1 MQHKVAGYARR
12 VKGENEEKYGASD
25 GVPVAFRPAISRR
38 VSRKKSRKEG
48 NDRLREKTPRLDG
61 RHRRVLIGDLSRT
74 LPGWHGYFRHSRDS
88 VFPPMAGSV
97 RRCLRPPL
105 RRVVFLARAGG
116 RDNVN
121 RQNQVAQ
128 KISIIV
134 PCYNEEAVLPIL
146 FERMGAVT
154 SALGGDFEIIC
165 VDDGSRDHTWALLKQ
180 QNQKDPHWRCLSF
193 ARNFGH
199 QTAVSAGLYH
209 ATGDAVVIIDADLQD
224 PPEAILKLLEKWRA
238 GFEVVFAQR
247 KKRRDPALK
256 RLLAWGFYRLLQK
269 MTPLPMA
276 RDAGDFCLL
285 DKKVVAVINALPERS
300 RYLRGLRT
308 WCGFRQTAVEFERAE
323 RAAGVPQYTFKKS
336 FKLAMD
342 GVFSFSAAP
351 LRLATYLG
359 LWVSGFA
366 FFGVVFTLV
375 QKFFASYLPKVL
387 APGAGFPTIVISV
400 LFLGGVQLI
409 CLGILGEYIGRIYEE
424 VKGRP
429 LWIIRDSAG
438 LAATDKTKPEL

>member
-1 MQHKVAGYARR
+1 MPKISV
-12 VKGENEEKYGASD
+12 VVPCFNEED
-25 GVPVAFRPAISRR
+25 
-38 VSRKKSRKEG
+38 
-48 NDRLREKTPRLDG
+48 
-61 RHRRVLIGDLSRT
+61 
-74 LPGWHGYFRHSRDS
+74 
-88 VFPPMAGSV
+88 
-97 RRCLRPPL
+97 
-105 RRVVFLARAGG
+105 
-116 RDNVN
+116 
-121 RQNQVAQ
+121 
-128 KISIIV
+128 
-134 PCYNEEAVLPIL
+134 VLPRL
-146 FERMGAVT
+146 FERLGAVAAT
-154 SALGGDFEIIC
+154 WNTDYEIIS
-165 VDDGSRDHTWALLKQ
+165 VDDGSRDRTWEILKT
-180 QNQKDPHWRCLSF
+180 QNAKDSRWCTLSF

-199 QTAVSAGLYH
+199 QTAVSAGLYF
-209 ATGDAVVIIDADLQD
+209 ATGDAVVVIDADLQD
-224 PPEAILKLLEKWRA
+224 PPEEISRLLEQWRA
-238 GFEVVFAQR
+238 GFEVVFATR
-247 KKRRDPALK
+247 KKRRDPRLK
-256 RLLAWGFYRLLQK
+256 KILAWGFYRLLQK

-285 DKKVVAVINALPERS
+285 DKRVVAVMNSLPERS

-308 WCGFRQTAVEFERAE
+308 WCGFRQTMVEFDRAE

-342 GVFSFSAAP
+342 GLFSFSAAP

-366 FFGVVFTLV
+366 FFGVMFTLA
-375 QKFFASYLPKVL
+375 QKIFAAQFAKIGL

-438 LAATDKTKPEL
+438 LTPIEKK